1 MRQRIMQIG
10 IPVLLLLL
18 LLLEAVSPRLC
29 PFLVFLKPLLLA
41 AFLFSVFCF
50 LWSLTV
56 LNPGGRGDVVGIE
69 LGTFWDVT
77 NILGEEEGSFWGKLG
92 NFLRVV
98 GNRWSSGNGKAKDD
112 DTRIATR
119 FILISISG

>member
-1 MRQRIMQIG
+1 M
-10 IPVLLLLL
+10 
-18 LLLEAVSPRLC
+18 
-29 PFLVFLKPLLLA
+29 
-41 AFLFSVFCF
+41 
-50 LWSLTV
+50 
-56 LNPGGRGDVVGIE
+56 NPGGRGDVVGIE

-77 NILGEEEGSFWGKLG
+77 NILGEEEGNFWGKLG
-92 NFLRVV
+92 NFSRVV

>member
-1 MRQRIMQIG
+1 MQIG

-41 AFLFSVFCF
+41 ACLFSVFCF
-50 LWSLTV
+50 LWSSAV

-77 NILGEEEGSFWGKLG
+77 NILGEEEGNFWGKLG
-92 NFLRVV
+92 NFSRVV